1 MGKNRAKPT
10 PETRKTAAERAMKQQ
25 VVTDRKFE
33 QKWMEDNEEALLD
46 RERAG

>member
-1 MGKNRAKPT
+1 
-10 PETRKTAAERAMKQQ
+10 MKQQ